1 MSVNCELFSRYNR
14 AAQGI
19 ILNHVPVTGE
29 IWIEGSVSVLR
40 LLTVLQRH
48 SQSNRNKQVLLQKA
62 WAIVPLD
69 RNVMQ
74 AIGKPEAL
82 TQENDAVLNRVF
94 RR

>member
-14 AAQGI
+14 ATQGI

-29 IWIEGSVSVLR
+29 IWVEGSVS
-40 LLTVLQRH
+40 VLQRH
-48 SQSNRNKQVLLQKA
+48 SQSNRNKQAQLQKA
-62 WAIVPLD
+62 WTIVPLD
-69 RNVMQ
+69 RNVTR

-94 RR
+94 GR